1 MDWIH
6 PPETRIQHNMPS
18 PHLSAGQEEK
28 GHGQA
33 SELYIGLAIH
43 EVEMI
48 HQGINWITAARSV
61 QTRVRLRG
69 VSCEIVAQKKKFQE
83 SYDFAASEVSS
94 THGLCPT
101 KGYLGLSK

>member
-69 VSCEIVAQKKKFQE
+69 VSCEIVAQKKNSRRATISQLARCLQHMV
-83 SYDFAASEVSS
+83 YALPRDI
-94 THGLCPT
+94 
-101 KGYLGLSK
+101 